1 MALMDKMV
9 KSIKKEKREEMMTN
23 MMPLMMEGID
33 MNMLMPKMMAN
44 MLKDLSVDDIINFL
58 KDIVNDSDKLSNF
71 TAKIAEANLMP
82 KMMMKTWK
90 SKFDF
95 DETVRAVT
103 ESAPKNG
110 WHIPDTRDLQKLWK
124 EQGIEDAPKIKVL
137 YFCDANGGYS
147 ITKEDELKALSVIMP
162 MGVSIYE
169 TTDGE
174 VEIAAMN
181 IGMMSGM
188 FTGVAKETLCNSGN
202 NLDNCLEDIIK

>member
-1 MALMDKMV
+1 MDTMV
-9 KSIKKEKREEMMTN
+9 KSIKKEKRKEMMVN

-33 MNMLMPKMMAN
+33 MNTLMPEMMAN
-44 MLKDLSVDDIINFL
+44 MLNDLSVDDIINFL
-58 KDIVNDSDKLSNF
+58 KDIVSDSDKLSNF
-71 TAKIAEANLMP
+71 TTKIAEANLMP

-137 YFCDANGGYS
+137 YFCDAKGGYA
-147 ITKEDELKALSVIMP
+147 ITKNDELKVMSVMMP

-169 TTDGE
+169 TTAGE

-181 IGMMSGM
+181 ISMMSGM
-188 FTGVAKETLCNSGN
+188 FSGVAKETLSNSGN

>member
-1 MALMDKMV
+1 
-9 KSIKKEKREEMMTN
+9 
-23 MMPLMMEGID
+23 
-33 MNMLMPKMMAN
+33 
-44 MLKDLSVDDIINFL
+44 LKDL
-58 KDIVNDSDKLSNF
+58 VNDSSKLSNF
-71 TAKIAEANLMP
+71 ATKIAEANLMP

-95 DETVRAVT
+95 DETVAALT

-124 EQGIEDAPKIKVL
+124 EQGLEEAPKIMVL
-137 YFCDANGGYS
+137 YFCNAKGGYA
-147 ITKEDELKALSVIMP
+147 ITKDDELKALSVMMP

-169 TTDGE
+169 TTAGE

-188 FTGVAKETLCNSGN
+188 FTGVAKETFKDSGD
-202 NLDNCLEDIIK
+202 NLEFSLRDIIK